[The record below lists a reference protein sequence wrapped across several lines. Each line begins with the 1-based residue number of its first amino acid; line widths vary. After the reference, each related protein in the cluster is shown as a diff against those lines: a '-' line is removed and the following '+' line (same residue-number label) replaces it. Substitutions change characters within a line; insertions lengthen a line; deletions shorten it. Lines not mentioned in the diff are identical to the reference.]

1 MGKANGMRR
10 LAAIAVGAIFALA
23 GVGASA
29 QTPLA
34 PGQELRPLYAM
45 SSDLAEG
52 KQLADSVC
60 AKCHGASGVS
70 EKEGVPSLAGQRPS
84 YLYIE
89 LRAYQAGARS
99 DKDMSEK
106 VKFLSDEAL
115 VEVAAYY
122 ASLDPPT
129 PPQTAAPKFEDPLAL
144 GKAAA
149 APCAKCHGENGISE
163 KAGVPNLIGQ
173 RQTYLLDT
181 MKAYASGDRPIDE
194 KNGKMKTALTALSD
208 KDIERVALYYA
219 TLRDNLTRAGTPID
233 DQTKATKDSVSR
245 CVKCHGEDGVST
257 SKASPSIAGQDWTY
271 MVSALHA
278 YKDKSRDDDVMSP
291 RAGKLDDADMSS
303 LAAYYASLSPKPSDT
318 LKPLTPDEWADK
330 CDRCHGA
337 GGNSVRPTAPSLAG
351 QRVDYLDKALH
362 AYRAGQRTS
371 LEMAAMSSILSDD
384 DIKGISA
391 HYAWAKARP
400 AVFVLVPVSSK

>member
-1 MGKANGMRR
+1 MGRPKVLGL
-10 LAAIAVGAIFALA
+10 LAAAAVALA
-23 GVGASA
+23 TFGASA
-29 QTPLA
+29 QAPLA

-45 SSDLAEG
+45 GSDLVEG

-70 EKEGVPSLAGQRPS
+70 EKEGSPSLAGQRPS
-84 YLYIE
+84 YLYLE
-89 LRAYQAGARS
+89 LRAFQAGARS
-99 DKDMSEK
+99 DKDMTEK

-115 VEVAAYY
+115 VKVAAYY
-122 ASLDPPT
+122 ASLDPT
-129 PPQTAAPKFEDPLAL
+129 PPPTTPAPKFDDPLAL

-149 APCAKCHGENGISE
+149 APCGKCHGENGVSQ

-173 RQTYLLDT
+173 RQTYLSDT
-181 MKAYASGDRPIDE
+181 MKAYVAGDRPIDE
-194 KNGKMKTALTALSD
+194 RNAKMKTALSALSD
-208 KDIERVALYYA
+208 KDIDRVALYYA
-219 TLRDNLTRAGTPID
+219 TLSDNLTRAGTPID
-233 DQTKATKDSVSR
+233 DQSKASKDSVSR
-245 CVKCHGEDGVST
+245 CIKCHGEDGIST

-271 MVSALHA
+271 LVSALHA

-303 LAAYYASLSPKPSDT
+303 LAAYYASLTPKPSDT

-337 GGNSVRPTAPSLAG
+337 DGNSVRPTVPSLAG
-351 QRVDYLDKALH
+351 QRMDYLDKALR

-384 DIKGISA
+384 DIKGIAA
-391 HYAWAKARP
+391 HYAWRKARP
-400 AVFVLVPVSSK
+400 AVFVLVPVPLK